1 MKMSRSWAMGSAE
14 TFTIEPIRQLVAG
27 YVQPDLMDRDKGR
40 WIDPFSRNSIFKSH
54 CAYTNDANPAIKCT
68 HNMDALDFCKLFKDE
83 EFDGVLFDPPFS
95 PRQAKEEYQGFGQEC
110 PDTSRAFW
118 SDRKN
123 EAARVLKVGGIAIC
137 CGWSSGGLGKCNGM
151 ELLEVL
157 LVNHGQQNDTIVTV
171 ERKTSCPKK
180 QQHLKIS
187 RKF

>member
-1 MKMSRSWAMGSAE
+1 MGSAE
-14 TFTIEPIRQLVAG
+14 TFTIEPIRQLIAW
-27 YVQPDLMDRDKGR
+27 YVQPDLIERYKGR
-40 WIDPFSRNSIFKSH
+40 WIDPFARNSIFKPH
-54 CAYTNDANPAIKCT
+54 CVYTNDANPAIKCT
-68 HNMDALDFCKLFKDE
+68 HNMDALDFCKQFEDG

-137 CGWSSGGLGKCNGM
+137 CGWTSGGLGKKNRM
-151 ELLEVL
+151 EMIEVL

-171 ERKTSCPKK
+171 EKK
-180 QQHLKIS
+180 L
-187 RKF
+187 